1 MNEDYS
7 EVGPDF
13 SQMSRDE
20 LYEIINSA
28 VGVYRQ
34 RVIDGAKNELL
45 RRELEGEPVESDR
58 HVMDGEVRPPV
69 PNEWGQPPVPPAIVP
84 DGRLYSAWQI
94 ALATWL
100 GSPVAGCLLLA
111 RNYEV
116 LEKKRAA
123 WQTLMA
129 GVAATALLFAII
141 FVLPE
146 NFSSGRCFAPVG
158 GIAMYQIAMQLQGT
172 AIEEHL
178 KAGGEKGSWPVT
190 IFVGIVVA
198 VIVLVLLVAVSMSLS
213 MTFGIE

>member
-7 EVGPDF
+7 EDDFDF

-20 LYEIINSA
+20 LYEIVNSSL
-28 VGVYRQ
+28 GVYRQ

-58 HVMDGEVRPPV
+58 QVTNGEVRPPM
-69 PNEWGQPPVPPAIVP
+69 PTEEARPPAPPESVP

-100 GSPVAGCLLLA
+100 GSPAAGSLLLA

-116 LEKKRAA
+116 LEKDRYARQMLA
-123 WQTLMA
+123 A
-129 GVAATALLFAII
+129 GVAATLLLLAIA

-146 NFSSGRCFAPVG
+146 NFPGGRSFALVSGFV
-158 GIAMYQIAMQLQGT
+158 MYQVAKQLQG
-172 AIEEHL
+172 AAFYEHL
-178 KAGGEKGSWPVT
+178 RAGGEKGSWTVT
-190 IFVGIVVA
+190 IFVAVA
-198 VIVLVLLVAVSMSLS
+198 VACIIFVLLIAVAV
-213 MTFGIE
+213 TFDLE